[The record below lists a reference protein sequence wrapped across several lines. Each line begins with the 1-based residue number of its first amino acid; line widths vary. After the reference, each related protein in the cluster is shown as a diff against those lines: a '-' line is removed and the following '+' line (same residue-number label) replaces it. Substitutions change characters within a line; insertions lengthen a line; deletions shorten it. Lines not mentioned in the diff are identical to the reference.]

1 MIYKPSKQ
9 DLLRHG
15 LIKQSPVDRRAIENL
30 LGRAEIDLKTAKRNL
45 DEDPECTHTYA
56 YRAMLRSGQALMINE
71 GYRPDI
77 KNKHKTV
84 VQFAAAAL
92 DDQYQH
98 LVSDFDQIRRKG
110 HALFYEPDIPCSRIE
125 AEHALKTAE
134 AFLKVIR
141 KAVR

>member
-9 DLLRHG
+9 DLLRQG

-45 DEDPECTHTYA
+45 DEDPECTHTYS
-56 YRAMLRSGQALMINE
+56 YRAMLRSGQALMLSE

-84 VQFAAAAL
+84 VQFADVAL
-92 DDQYQH
+92 DDQQQD
-98 LVSDFDQIRRKG
+98 LVDDFDQIRRKR

-125 AEHALKTAE
+125 AEHALKTARSFVKTVRT
-134 AFLKVIR
+134 AVI
-141 KAVR
+141 